1 MQIGEDTEL
10 ELEKGLELEN
20 FESKLSL
27 FLLLH
32 FLLCSFTCGTERTFV
47 ALQFA
52 CPTTQ
57 KTVNLIKER
66 ARKMFNDR

>member
-1 MQIGEDTEL
+1 MEPEL
-10 ELEKGLELEN
+10 ERGLELFLQN

-27 FLLLH
+27 FLLLC
-32 FLLCSFTCGTERTFV
+32 FFLCSFTCGAERTFV

-57 KTVNLIKER
+57 KSVNLIKER
-66 ARKMFNDR
+66 VRKMFDDS